1 MPRDFHVRPPP
12 RRGRRREATR
22 SPESPGLSTGRRGG
36 AQGRV
41 RLRRLWRP
49 PPPSLSG
56 PALSGLRFAPPPAL
70 APAPPLAAPAS
81 PTPEAESPPF
91 ISAEHGAAAWQRIAA
106 GSLLGGLLMLA
117 ILAPALALLAVSAGL
132 GALILGFLLLRA
144 TIFAVQLDP
153 PLRRQETPA
162 LRVWPKITILA
173 AMYDEQAIA
182 PHFLHAMRRIDYPRD
197 RLEVLVLL
205 EEEDEATLRA
215 LRACAPPPWIRLVVV
230 PDGAPRTKPRAL
242 NHGLKLATGEI
253 VGVFDAEDRPEP
265 DQLRKAAAAFFMA
278 PPDLACVQA
287 QLAWYNART
296 NFLTRSLALE
306 YASWFGLLMPGLAR
320 LGWPLPLGGTS
331 CYLQTQKLRELGGW
345 DAHNVTEDA
354 DLGFRIARR
363 GWRSDALDSVT

>member
-22 SPESPGLSTGRRGG
+22 SPESPGFSIGRRGG

-70 APAPPLAAPAS
+70 AHAPPLAAPAS

-106 GSLLGGLLMLA
+106 RSLLGGLLMLA
-117 ILAPALALLAVSAGL
+117 ILAPALALLAVSVGL

-153 PLRRQETPA
+153 PLRSQETPA

-215 LRACAPPPWIRLVVV
+215 LRACAPPPWIRLIVV
-230 PDGAPRTKPRAL
+230 PDGAPRTKP
-242 NHGLKLATGEI
+242 
-253 VGVFDAEDRPEP
+253 
-265 DQLRKAAAAFFMA
+265 
-278 PPDLACVQA
+278 
-287 QLAWYNART
+287 
-296 NFLTRSLALE
+296 
-306 YASWFGLLMPGLAR
+306 
-320 LGWPLPLGGTS
+320 
-331 CYLQTQKLRELGGW
+331 
-345 DAHNVTEDA
+345 
-354 DLGFRIARR
+354 
-363 GWRSDALDSVT
+363 